1 MAGSKINRRHFFR
14 LGTQSALGATLAMQ
28 AACLKSP
35 ENKIAGGTGRVEVP
49 TTCEL
54 CPNKCSVIAV
64 VENGEITKLN
74 PNTANPKSR
83 GMLCARGNA
92 GIQQQLGELP

>member
-1 MAGSKINRRHFFR
+1 MADSKINRRNFFR
-14 LGTQSALGATLAMQ
+14 LGTQSALGATLAIQ

-35 ENKIAGGTGRVEVP
+35 ESVKAPGNTRAEIP

-64 VENGEITKLN
+64 VENGRIKKLN
-74 PNTANPKSR
+74 PNT
-83 GMLCARGNA
+83 
-92 GIQQQLGELP
+92 